1 MHFTPLVKH
10 IEKHENE
17 TLENTEIHHHPQK
30 GVSVIQ
36 ILILPT
42 E

>member
-17 TLENTEIHHHPQK
+17 TLEIQHHPQK